1 MISRSSQRCIKPR
14 FASANHTLH
23 TKALK
28 RCKRARLNINETQR
42 RPELK
47 IDKTGAYKMRDA
59 LEINFALW
67 GMMLCAAVQ
76 VAQRFEVY

>member
-1 MISRSSQRCIKPR
+1 
-14 FASANHTLH
+14 LH

-28 RCKRARLNINETQR
+28 RCKRARLNGYTTS
-42 RPELK
+42 PELK
-47 IDKTGAYKMRDA
+47 FDKTGAYKMRDA

-76 VAQRFEVY
+76 VAQRLEIY

>member
-1 MISRSSQRCIKPR
+1 MLISRARSRCIKPR

-28 RCKRARLNINETQR
+28 LVNGRGSISTSTQPRPDRSTR
-42 RPELK
+42 R
-47 IDKTGAYKMRDA
+47 GAYKMRDA

-76 VAQRFEVY
+76 VAQHFEVY